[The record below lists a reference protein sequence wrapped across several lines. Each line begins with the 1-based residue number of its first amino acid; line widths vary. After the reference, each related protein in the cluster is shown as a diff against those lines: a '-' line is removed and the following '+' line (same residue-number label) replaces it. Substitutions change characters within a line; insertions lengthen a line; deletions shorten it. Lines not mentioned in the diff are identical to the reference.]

1 MQRGPWLVSGREVT
15 LPPGTAPRDRTRLLR
30 VARPDDA
37 AAIRAMF
44 DRCSDATRYQRFLSP
59 VPRFPER
66 HLTAVVHPRSD
77 RPSWVVVDERRAR
90 VVAVGSVFRTG
101 RRTAELGL
109 LVEDAE
115 QRQGLGTELLR
126 VMVASARRGGVT
138 ELDALALL
146 PSLHLRRMLGRL
158 GPVTVVPGGDVCDLH
173 LDLTA
178 A

>member
-1 MQRGPWLVSGREVT
+1 MQRGQWLVSGREVT
-15 LPPGTAPRDRTRLLR
+15 LPPETTPRDRAMLLR
-30 VARPDDA
+30 VAHPDDA

-77 RPSWVVVDERRAR
+77 RPSWVVVDECRAR

-115 QRQGLGTELLR
+115 QRHGLGTELLG
-126 VMVASARRGGVT
+126 VMTASARRNGVT
-138 ELDALALL
+138 ELDAVAVL
-146 PSLHLRRMLGRL
+146 PSLHVRRMLGRF
-158 GPVTVVPGGDVCDLH
+158 GPLTVVPAGDVCDLR